1 MFSKNQIIAKTF
13 MNIKLLYFFC
23 FILMT
28 NCTMTGTAFLG
39 PVYTG
44 AKTGSVYQSSLSLG
58 SGKVINRLKS
68 IEKIKRINEPF
79 VENDP
84 KILLAYKVDII
95 EFSEIL
101 EPEPLP

>member
-1 MFSKNQIIAKTF
+1 MS
-13 MNIKLLYFFC
+13 
-23 FILMT
+23 
-28 NCTMTGTAFLG
+28 GTAFLG

-58 SGKVINRLKS
+58 SGKIINQLKS